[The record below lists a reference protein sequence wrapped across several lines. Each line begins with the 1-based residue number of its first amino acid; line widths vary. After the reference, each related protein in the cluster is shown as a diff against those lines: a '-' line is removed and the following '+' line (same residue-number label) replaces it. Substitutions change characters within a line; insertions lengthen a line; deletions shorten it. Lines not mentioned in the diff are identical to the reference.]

1 MKRKIINIVLIALAL
16 VTVSSFNNKDS
27 TNIFDIVYLDE
38 VETTYVHKLSSSSEK
53 SDEIELDI
61 EKTAYVLNKT
71 SFDNLSIEATQTY
84 LEEGGII
91 LVNDNNVTY
100 EDLMSKVVTNVGEF
114 DYQNVDNQYG
124 FYIFNNTIEN
134 IVINVSLGFVSSNI
148 DDLSESEIV
157 IDKIDKEEIVNPIVA
172 KALSRQFEIVIDPGG
187 GGVGGTPVQT
197 GTSGQ
202 TIAYGFA
209 ENYLYRISTGALV
222 ASYTI
227 YTQVV
232 DVAKVKNNGSSIIR
246 GIYDIS
252 STFTVDAES
261 GWAVDE
267 YSVRMSTTSTIL
279 DASFL
284 NSGTSTTVSLGG
296 SLGFQGTEVAGSING
311 GISYTYSATS
321 QELSNNLPSGNNKY
335 WNSVIPSPKK
345 NSSFVLKPAIRLVN
359 SNDTLK
365 TEQTSRVDSFYL
377 TDNGWWIFENRLYM
391 GDMYRK
397 SLKVIWNSYGFINQE
412 EIMG

>member
-1 MKRKIINIVLIALAL
+1 VKRKIISIVLIAIMIM
-16 VTVSSFNNKDS
+16 TVSSFISKENTDE
-27 TNIFDIVYLDE
+27 FDIVYLDE
-38 VETTYVHKLSSSSEK
+38 AETINIQRLSSSNENY
-53 SDEIELDI
+53 EIKLDSQ
-61 EKTAYVLNKT
+61 KTAYVLNKN
-71 SFDNLSIEATQTY
+71 SFSNLSIEATQTY

-100 EDLMSKVVTNVGEF
+100 EDLVSKIVTNVGEF
-114 DYQNVDNQYG
+114 NYQNVDNQYG
-124 FYIFNNTIEN
+124 FYVFNNEIEN
-134 IVINVSLGFVSSNI
+134 VVVNVSLGFVSSNM
-148 DDLSESEIV
+148 DDLFESEIV
-157 IDKIDKEEIVNPIVA
+157 SDKVEKEDIVKPIVA

-187 GGVGGTPVQT
+187 GGGGGTPVQT

-209 ENYLYRISTGALV
+209 ENYLYRISTGAFV

-232 DVAKVKNNGSSIIR
+232 DVAKVKNTGSNIIR

-252 STFTVDAES
+252 STFTVDAEP

-267 YSVRMSTTSTIL
+267 YSVRMSSPSTIL

-296 SLGFQGTEVAGSING
+296 SLGFQGTEIAGSINA

-321 QELSNNLPSGNNKY
+321 QELSNNFPAGNYKY
-335 WNSVIPSPKK
+335 WNSIIPSPKK
-345 NSSFVLKPAIRLVN
+345 DSSYVLKPAIRVVN
-359 SNDTLK
+359 SNDTLRS
-365 TEQTSRVDSFYL
+365 EQTSRVDSFYL